1 MSFSALFRRGNS
13 QSSWKN
19 RRCNKRLDSR
29 KRKQR
34 LEKSVSYFYVKNI
47 IAVYSLEI
55 KKLIENDVFF

>member
-1 MSFSALFRRGNS
+1 MSFSALFQRENS

-19 RRCNKRLDSR
+19 RRCNRRLDNR

-34 LEKSVSYFYVKNI
+34 LENVIYFCVKNI